1 MKPED
6 FHTVYLGL
14 GANLGQKE
22 QTLAHAIE
30 EIGEQVGHV
39 DARSALYYSEPWGF
53 RSEHQFVNAVVRV
66 ITTLSPLQL
75 LNVTQ
80 RIERLLGKRG
90 RHNTLKDRATAN
102 AGSPLAPGQRV
113 QYQDRPIDIDILLYD
128 DIKVETA
135 ELTIPHPL
143 MHERPFVMEPLQ
155 EIMKRKSL

>member
-1 MKPED
+1 LNVED

-30 EIGEQVGHV
+30 EIGEQVGIV

-66 ITTLSPLQL
+66 FTTLSPFQL

-90 RHNTLKDRATAN
+90 RHHSLKVPSDT
-102 AGSPLAPGQRV
+102 SSSSGQRP
-113 QYQDRPIDIDILLYD
+113 QYHDRPIDIDILLYD

-143 MHERPFVMEPLQ
+143 MHERPFVMEPLK
-155 EIMKRKSL
+155 EIMKRKNY

>member
-1 MKPED
+1 
-6 FHTVYLGL
+6 VYLGL

-30 EIGEQVGHV
+30 EIGELVGHV

-53 RSEHQFVNAVVRV
+53 HSEHQFVNAVVRV

-80 RIERLLGKRG
+80 RIERLLGKRA
-90 RHNTLKDRATAN
+90 RHNSMKNREAS
-102 AGSPLAPGQRV
+102 SPASSTGTV
-113 QYQDRPIDIDILLYD
+113 QSSQYHDRPIDIDILLYD
-128 DIKVETA
+128 DIKVETS

-143 MHERPFVMEPLQ
+143 MHERPFVMEPLR
-155 EIMKRKSL
+155 EIMKRKTL

>member
-1 MKPED
+1 LNPHD

-30 EIGEQVGHV
+30 EIGEQVGFV

-53 RSEHQFVNAVVRV
+53 HSEHQFVNAVVRV

-75 LNVTQ
+75 LNATQ

-90 RHNTLKDRATAN
+90 RHHSLKGKEG
-102 AGSPLAPGQRV
+102 GSPAPSPGQRP

-155 EIMKRKSL
+155 EIMKRKSH